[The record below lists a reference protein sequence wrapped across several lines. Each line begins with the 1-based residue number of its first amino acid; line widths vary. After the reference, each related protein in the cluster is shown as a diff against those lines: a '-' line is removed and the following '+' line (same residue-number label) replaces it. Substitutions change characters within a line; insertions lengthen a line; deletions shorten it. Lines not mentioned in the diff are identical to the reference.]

1 MLPVLQLGPLALPV
15 PGLVLLLGLWL
26 GLLLAERNAYRSGIS
41 SNHLYNLVF
50 TALIA
55 GLVGARL
62 AYVLQ
67 YPQAFLADP
76 LSVISRNTSLLDPLG
91 GGLVAILAGL
101 VYGQRKRL
109 PFWST
114 LDALTPFL
122 AVFAVALG
130 LSHLASGSA
139 FGRATD
145 LPWGF
150 EIWGET
156 RHPSQVYETLAAMLI
171 LAALWPGRGLLRPSQ
186 PGVYFLEFIALSAA
200 SRLLLEVFRGDSV
213 LLAGGFRSAQILAWV
228 ILGLSL
234 LGLSKLRQ
242 TPKSPESI
250 QSGEDV

>member
-1 MLPVLQLGPLALPV
+1 MLPVLQLGPLAIPV

-50 TALIA
+50 ITLLA
-55 GLVGARL
+55 GLLGARL

-76 LSVISRNTSLLDPLG
+76 LSVISRNTSLLDPWG
-91 GGLVAILAGL
+91 GGLTAILAGL
-101 VYGQRKRL
+101 VYGKRTRL
-109 PFWST
+109 PFWQT

-122 AVFAVALG
+122 SVVAVALG

-139 FGRATD
+139 FGRATEM
-145 LPWGF
+145 PWGI
-150 EIWGET
+150 EIWGEI
-156 RHPSQVYETLAAMLI
+156 RHPSQAYETVAAALI
-171 LAALWPGRGLLRPSQ
+171 LAAIWPGKGLLRPSQ
-186 PGVYFLEFIALSAA
+186 PGVYFLAFIALSAA

-213 LLAGGFRSAQILAWV
+213 LLAGGFRSTQILAWA

-234 LGLSKLRQ
+234 WGISKRRQ
-242 TPKSPESI
+242 ILTSPQSI

>member
-1 MLPVLQLGPLALPV
+1 MLPVLQLGPLAIPV

-50 TALIA
+50 IALIA
-55 GLVGARL
+55 GLLGARI

-76 LSVISRNTSLLDPLG
+76 LSVISRNTSLLDPWG
-91 GGLVAILAGL
+91 GGLTAILAGL

-109 PFWST
+109 PFWQT

-139 FGRATD
+139 FGQATD
-145 LPWGF
+145 LPWSI
-150 EIWGET
+150 EIWGEA
-156 RHPSQVYETLAAMLI
+156 RHPSQVYETLAAALI
-171 LAALWPGRGLLRPSQ
+171 LAAIWPGKGLLCPSQ
-186 PGVYFLEFIALSAA
+186 PGVYFLTFIALSAA
-200 SRLLLEVFRGDSV
+200 SRLILEGFRGDSV
-213 LLAGGFRSAQILAWV
+213 LLAGGFRRAQILAWV
-228 ILGLSL
+228 FLGFSL
-234 LGLSKLRQ
+234 WGISKLRHIP
-242 TPKSPESI
+242 TSPQSI

>member
-26 GLLLAERNAYRSGIS
+26 GLLLAERNAYRTGIS

-50 TALIA
+50 IALIT
-55 GLVGARL
+55 GLLGARL

-91 GGLVAILAGL
+91 GSLAAILAGL

-122 AVFAVALG
+122 ASIAVALG

-139 FGRATD
+139 FGRATE
-145 LPWGF
+145 LPWGI
-150 EIWGET
+150 ELWGET
-156 RHPSQVYETLAAMLI
+156 RHPSQVYETISAALI
-171 LAALWPGRGLLRPSQ
+171 LAAIWPGKGLLRPSQ
-186 PGVYFLEFIALSAA
+186 PGVYFLGFLALSAA
-200 SRLLLEVFRGDSV
+200 SRLFLEVFRGDSV
-213 LLAGGFRSAQILAWV
+213 LFAGGFRSAQILAWM
-228 ILGLSL
+228 ILSL
-234 LGLSKLRQ
+234 SLWGISKRRKHPIPPQ
-242 TPKSPESI
+242 KI
-250 QSGEDV
+250 QAGEDV